1 MYQIYA
7 DGTLIYDSTLDEYK
21 IGKGLITLET
31 NKSGSFEFSLYP
43 DHFYYDQFVRMKTV
57 IVVYKSGKIVFRGR
71 VLSDVTDYWNNK
83 VITCEGELGFLQD
96 SIIRGFNFTGTPEE
110 LFRKFITEHN
120 QQVDD
125 FKNFKIGKVTVT
137 DPNNS
142 ITRSNSEYETTLNN
156 LNSRLIEDS
165 LGGYFYVTHENEEE
179 TPTLN
184 YLTDFETVS
193 SQAIEF
199 GVNLK
204 NYTKTINA
212 GDIATAIIPLG
223 ATVDDKN
230 DKTEDLRLTI
240 ASVNDG
246 KDYLFNAEAVALRGW
261 IFKTVVFDDVTVASN
276 LKAKGE
282 EYLQSIVNQA
292 VTIELNA
299 IDLHLLDHD
308 IESFRV
314 GDYIEVLSEP
324 HNFSSTMLCNKQ
336 TIDLL
341 KPENDTVT
349 LGHAY
354 SSFTE
359 KASNLSKIPVV
370 QRIANNASNKAES
383 VRQDITTIS
392 TGLNELRENVNSNSK
407 KTIVGQASDGSEVTT
422 KPWFKI
428 ATVNI
433 SELNNDRDIV
443 LMIRRTFGY
452 FPFIGILQC
461 HLRTNNP
468 ITSYAGNILWLVN
481 KGFDV
486 NNFVLAIGDDGTT
499 VTAELWAKEDRAWV
513 GLKIDVLSEN
523 SRTDEGDYWTLS
535 TSGLTVGG
543 HSEITPGYTQIVSV
557 Q

>member
-21 IGKGLITLET
+21 IGKGSISLET

-43 DHFYYDQFVRMKTV
+43 DHFHYDKFVRMKTV

-71 VLSDVTDYWNNK
+71 VLSDVTDYWNKK

-96 SIIRGFNFTGTPEE
+96 SIIRPFNFTGTPEE

-120 QQVDD
+120 AQVDD
-125 FKNFKIGKVTVT
+125 LKKFKIGKVTVT
-137 DPNNS
+137 DPNNT
-142 ITRSNSEYETTLNN
+142 ITRSNSEYETAFDNMD
-156 LNSRLIEDS
+156 SRLIEDS
-165 LGGYFYVTHENEEE
+165 LGGYFYISHENEEE
-179 TPTLN
+179 APTLN
-184 YLTDFETVS
+184 YLIDFEKVS
-193 SQAIEF
+193 SQTIEF

-223 ATVDDKN
+223 ATIDDGN
-230 DKTEDLRLTI
+230 SNTDDPRLTI
-240 ASVNDG
+240 ASVNNG
-246 KDYLFNAEAVALRGW
+246 VDYVYNAEAVALRGW

-282 EYLQSIVNQA
+282 AYLQSIVNQA

-324 HNFSSTMLCNKQ
+324 HNFNATMLCNKQ

-359 KASNLSKIPVV
+359 SSGKIISSVSKVTT
-370 QRIANNASNKAES
+370 IANLTNKNKSDIRTIAQRVTNLEETPPFLELVYPVGSMYISTVSTNPVDLFGFGTWEQIKDVFLLSAGDTYLAGSTGGSTNHSHTLEGGYAKIAPLTSSAYMYANTKTANWTATRRVPLAES
-383 VRQDITTIS
+383 AV
-392 TGLNELRENVNSNSK
+392 SNS
-407 KTIVGQASDGSEVTT
+407 GS
-422 KPWFKI
+422 I
-428 ATVNI
+428 A
-433 SELNNDRDIV
+433 
-443 LMIRRTFGY
+443 
-452 FPFIGILQC
+452 
-461 HLRTNNP
+461 
-468 ITSYAGNILWLVN
+468 A
-481 KGFDV
+481 
-486 NNFVLAIGDDGTT
+486 GTT
-499 VTAELWAKEDRAWV
+499 L
-513 GLKIDVLSEN
+513 GGS
-523 SRTDEGDYWTLS
+523 TDETESLPPYLAVYVWKR
-535 TSGLTVGG
+535 
-543 HSEITPGYTQIVSV
+543 VS
-557 Q
+557 